1 VPLDLDA
8 LLAPRHTA
16 LLVLEC
22 QEGVIGAA
30 ARLGALAEAVA
41 RHGTVAQIA
50 RVLAAARAAGA
61 HVFHLTVARRADGA
75 GAAANCRLLAAT
87 RKAGALLPGSP
98 AQAIVAP
105 LAPAQG
111 EWVLTRWHG
120 LTPFHAT
127 ELDQLLRNLGVTTVV
142 AAGVSVNVGVT
153 GLVLEAVNAGY
164 QVVVPRE
171 AVAGTPDDYVA
182 SVFAHTLALLA
193 TVVGVDQ
200 LCAAWSAART

>member
-1 VPLDLDA
+1 VPLDLHG
-8 LLAPRHTA
+8 LLDPGRTA
-16 LLVLEC
+16 LLMLEC
-22 QEGVIGAA
+22 QEGIIGPG
-30 ARLGALAEAVA
+30 ARLRALAEAVA
-41 RHGTVAQIA
+41 RRGTVAQIA
-50 RVLAAARAAGA
+50 RVLAAARGAGA
-61 HVFHLTVARRADGA
+61 RVFHLTVARRADGE

-87 RKAGALLPGSP
+87 RKGGPLLPGSP
-98 AQAIVAP
+98 AHAIVAP
-105 LAPAQG
+105 LAPADG

-127 ELDQLLRNLGVTTVV
+127 ELDQLLRNLGVATVV
-142 AAGVSVNVGVT
+142 ATGVSVNVGIT
-153 GLVLEAVNAGY
+153 GLVIEAVNAGY

-182 SVFAHTLALLA
+182 SVLEHTVALLA